1 MKVRLNKQRKRC
13 TLSKK
18 KKYSKSNISNKKLK
32 SLRKKISLSR
42 KRFVKKITFINKNKK
57 SIKKIN
63 RKLKGGSCQ
72 PKIIYHPK
80 SNPSGGVNN
89 YNIIDGTTQVSKPV
103 FPTYDMYV
111 GNGIQYS
118 KF

>member
-1 MKVRLNKQRKRC
+1 MKVRLNKQ
-13 TLSKK
+13 
-18 KKYSKSNISNKKLK
+18 YKLN
-32 SLRKKISLSR
+32 SIRKKNKYTKKNTINNKMKSSR
-42 KRFVKKITFINKNKK
+42 KKRFLRRNNK

-80 SNPSGGVNN
+80 SNPSGGINN
-89 YNIIDGTTQVSKPV
+89 YNIIDGTTQVSMPV

-111 GNGIQYS
+111 GSGIQYS